1 MDLTQIIIIIT
12 IIMVAYIVFKFI
24 SKIIF
29 KIVLPILI
37 ILVGGYF
44 LYQYYGPGNLIE
56 DITEVYCEGD
66 NMDEIKCDCFV
77 KPIILDLETRFTA
90 QQLLDLKNSPLKST
104 EEFITSYQNKKAEI
118 NKCFESKGSS
128 SNIASSVFEDIKV
141 LFINFSKK

>member
-1 MDLTQIIIIIT
+1 MDLTEIIIIIA
-12 IIMVAYIVFKFI
+12 IIIVAYIVFKFI

-37 ILVGGYF
+37 ILIGGYF

-56 DITEVYCEGD
+56 DITEIYCEGD

-77 KPIILDLETRFTA
+77 KPIILDLETRFSD
-90 QQLLDLKNSPLKST
+90 QQLLDLKNNPLKST

-118 NKCFESKGSS
+118 NKCFESKGKS
-128 SNIASSVFEDIKV
+128 SNIADSVLEDIKL
-141 LFINFSKK
+141 LFFNLSKK

>member
-1 MDLTQIIIIIT
+1 MDLTQIIIIIA
-12 IIMVAYIVFKFI
+12 IIIVAYIVFKFI

-37 ILVGGYF
+37 ILIGGYF

-56 DITEVYCEGD
+56 DITEIYCEGD

-77 KPIILDLETRFTA
+77 KPIILDLETRFSD
-90 QQLLDLKNSPLKST
+90 QQLLDLKNNPLKST

-118 NKCFESKGSS
+118 NKCFESKGKS
-128 SNIASSVFEDIKV
+128 SNIADSVLEDIKL
-141 LFINFSKK
+141 LFFNLSKK

>member
-1 MDLTQIIIIIT
+1 MDLTQIIIIIA
-12 IIMVAYIVFKFI
+12 IIIVAYIVFKFI

-37 ILVGGYF
+37 ILIGGYF

-56 DITEVYCEGD
+56 DITEIYCEGD

-77 KPIILDLETRFTA
+77 KPIILDLETRFSNK
-90 QQLLDLKNSPLKST
+90 QLLDLKNSPLRST

-118 NKCFESKGSS
+118 NKCFESKGKS
-128 SNIASSVFEDIKV
+128 SNIADSVLEDIKL
-141 LFINFSKK
+141 LFFNLSKK